1 MPFSIHFFDNCPLLR
16 FPFSEGKCIIESQT
30 KTIQMEEHMSEVILN
45 SSNFEKEVINS
56 DIPVLVDFWAT
67 WCGPCKM
74 IAPIVAQLAVKYE
87 GKVKVGKVD
96 VDECPEIAE
105 SFNISSIP
113 TLIMF
118 KNGEVAGQRVG
129 GANMAVLEAFI
140 NENA

>member
-1 MPFSIHFFDNCPLLR
+1 
-16 FPFSEGKCIIESQT
+16 
-30 KTIQMEEHMSEVILN
+30 MSEVILN
-45 SSNFEKEVINS
+45 GSNFEKEILDS
-56 DIPVLVDFWAT
+56 DMPVLVDFWAT
-67 WCGPCKM
+67 WCGPCRM
-74 IAPIVAQLAVKYE
+74 IAPIVEQLAVKYD

-118 KNGEVAGQRVG
+118 KDGKVAGQRIG

-140 NENA
+140 NENM